1 MKKTYSINLAGRVFH
16 IDDDAYK
23 LFEDYLGRAGKELEH
38 EPQAIKAWEQKLANC
53 ASDKLSSMQ
62 QVIDREL
69 AVQIFKELGLPQGA
83 YIEAEEINRSG
94 AQSSNS
100 RYYAEFNSGG
110 ANTHSEKRFYR
121 DTDHGMICGVCSG
134 LAAYTGWNLT
144 AIRVILLIVT
154 FTANAAFWLIILA
167 YLMAWLVV
175 PPAVTASQKLEMY
188 GKPATDE
195 NIGEQLASDASIY
208 HKSDGKFSSCL
219 GCLLKGFLL
228 ALILGFILSLI
239 FATFSMGW
247 DMLSGENDLISNT
260 LQVHTT
266 RPLLIKLSIV
276 AVLILIVLPFL
287 ILDKASWLSR
297 QLRLNSS
304 ARWLLL
310 MLWIASLIVVI
321 VLLIWLG
328 SKFSIEFYNWFRDI
342 VSNLRHAFTF

>member
-16 IDDDAYK
+16 VDDDAYK
-23 LFEDYLGRAGKELEH
+23 LFEDYLGRAGKELKH
-38 EPQAIKAWEQKLANC
+38 EPQAIKEWEQKLAES

-69 AVQIFKELGLPQGA
+69 AVQILKELGLPQGA
-83 YIEAEEINRSG
+83 YIEAEEVHRSSS
-94 AQSSNS
+94 QSSNS
-100 RYYAEFNSGG
+100 RYYAEFHSSESNMR
-110 ANTHSEKRFYR
+110 SEKRFYR
-121 DTDHGMICGVCSG
+121 DTDNGMICGVCSG

-144 AIRVILLIVT
+144 AIRVILLIFT
-154 FTANAAFWLIILA
+154 ITANAAFWLVILA
-167 YLMAWLVV
+167 YLTAWLVV

-195 NIGEQLASDASIY
+195 NISEQLASDVSSY

-228 ALILGFILSLI
+228 ALILGVI
-239 FATFSMGW
+239 FSMITSIFSIGFG
-247 DMLSGENDLISNT
+247 MLTGENDSISQAFDALT
-260 LQVHTT
+260 G
-266 RPLLIKLSIV
+266 RPQLIKLSIA
-276 AVLILIVLPFL
+276 AVLILIILPFL
-287 ILDKASWLSR
+287 ILDKASWLSK

-342 VSNLRHAFTF
+342 VSNLRQAFTF